1 MFPFLSCQGLLR
13 RFLFNCAPFL
23 QWLKLFPHSAPQGLC
38 KRPHVS
44 RACLLHFQL
53 ENDFSF
59 SFRNIVI
66 LSVGMING
74 RGNTVFLGLKSECP
88 EYLPRGGAGPF
99 LPPFLCQWCS
109 PPWGDGLAWGRA
121 WLVFLGLFFPRSGC
135 CPSHLIFLVPM
146 CFWVSKAAEM
156 VEEKV
161 WG

>member
-23 QWLKLFPHSAPQGLC
+23 QWLKLFPNSAPQGLC
-38 KRPHVS
+38 KRPHVN

-53 ENDFSF
+53 ENYFSF
-59 SFRNIVI
+59 SFRNVVI

-74 RGNTVFLGLKSECP
+74 RGNTVFLGLKSEFP

-109 PPWGDGLAWGRA
+109 PPWGGWPCLGKGMACFPGA
-121 WLVFLGLFFPRSGC
+121 FLSQVRLLP
-135 CPSHLIFLVPM
+135 
-146 CFWVSKAAEM
+146 
-156 VEEKV
+156 
-161 WG
+161 